1 VSKASRQEWRKR
13 LAVLDAGRIVRTMRI
28 TVDHPSADELS
39 QQSWVFYVTDNWHG
53 HDGIAVVLDNF
64 IVSTRRSVSEKFR
77 AESEWSRWGTH
88 GFGSVIRLENAP
100 HVPQWVRT
108 NVIKRINESITF
120 LRQSDTPTLGTH
132 LESANPF
139 KEGPATR

>member
-1 VSKASRQEWRKR
+1 
-13 LAVLDAGRIVRTMRI
+13 MRI
-28 TVDHPSADELS
+28 TVDHPSTDELS

-64 IVSTRRSVSEKFR
+64 IVSTRRHVSEKFR

-108 NVIKRINESITF
+108 TVIKRITESITF
-120 LRQSDTPTLGTH
+120 LRQSDTPTLGVSY
-132 LESANPF
+132 ESANPF
-139 KEGPATR
+139 KEKQAAR

>member
-1 VSKASRQEWRKR
+1 M
-13 LAVLDAGRIVRTMRI
+13 LDAERTVRAMRI
-28 TVDHPSADELS
+28 TVDQPGADELS

-64 IVSTRRSVSEKFR
+64 IVSTRHSISEKFR

-88 GFGSVIRLENAP
+88 GFGSVTRLEKPP
-100 HVPQWVRT
+100 HVPQFVRT

-120 LRQSDTPTLGTH
+120 LSQSDTPTVGINY
-132 LESANPF
+132 ESASPY
-139 KEGPATR
+139 KEGQAAR

>member
-1 VSKASRQEWRKR
+1 
-13 LAVLDAGRIVRTMRI
+13 MRI
-28 TVDHPSADELS
+28 TVDQPSADELS

-64 IVSTRRSVSEKFR
+64 IVSARRSVSEKFR

-88 GFGSVIRLENAP
+88 GFGSVIRLEKPP

-120 LRQSDTPTLGTH
+120 LRQSDTPALGINY
-132 LESANPF
+132 ESVSPF
-139 KEGPATR
+139 DKEGQAAR

>member
-1 VSKASRQEWRKR
+1 
-13 LAVLDAGRIVRTMRI
+13 MRI
-28 TVDHPSADELS
+28 TVDQPSADELS

-64 IVSTRRSVSEKFR
+64 ITSTRRTVGEKFR

-88 GFGSVIRLENAP
+88 GFASVIRLDKPP
-100 HVPQWVRT
+100 HVPQSVRT

-120 LRQSDTPTLGTH
+120 LRQSDRPTLDVD
-132 LESANPF
+132 ESASPF
-139 KEGPATR
+139 KVGQAAR

>member
-28 TVDHPSADELS
+28 TVDHPYADELS
-39 QQSWVFYVTDNWHG
+39 QQSWFFYVTDNWHG

-64 IVSTRRSVSEKFR
+64 IVSTRRSVSAKFR
-77 AESEWSRWGTH
+77 AERAWSRWGTH

-108 NVIKRINESITF
+108 NVIMRINESSTC
-120 LRQSDTPTLGTH
+120 LRQSDTPTLGTL